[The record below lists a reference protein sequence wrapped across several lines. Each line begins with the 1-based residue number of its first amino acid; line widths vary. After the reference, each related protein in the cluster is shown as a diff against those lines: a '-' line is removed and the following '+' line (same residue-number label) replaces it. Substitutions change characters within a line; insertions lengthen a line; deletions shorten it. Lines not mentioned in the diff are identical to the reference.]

1 LLKNPAKRLKI
12 MNSETTPK
20 VESDQTEM
28 PRSPTEQS
36 EETIEST
43 EFPFYIVPPPPIPG
57 KTAWSIA

>member
-1 LLKNPAKRLKI
+1 

-20 VESDQTEM
+20 VESDQSET